1 MANYFRPNEIIGLDP
16 VLVEMLDEARE
27 LAAIPFFITCGFV
40 TEQGPHVSDS
50 AHLRGKAVDLRC
62 AYSDLRFLMVTA
74 LLSAGFK
81 RLGLY
86 DRHIHADIDITL
98 AQDVIWIGTSK

>member
-1 MANYFRPNEIIGLDP
+1 MAKHFRPNEIVGLDP

-27 LAAIPFFITCGFV
+27 VSAIPFFITCGFV
-40 TEQGPHVSDS
+40 TEQGLHVSGS

-62 AYSDLRFLMVTA
+62 AYSNLRFLIVTA

-81 RLGLY
+81 RIGLY
-86 DRHIHADIDITL
+86 DRHIHADIDTTL
-98 AQDVIWIGTSK
+98 PQDVIWVGTSK